1 MSNNRF
7 KTPSTSLNSTSQ
19 SASVNKPYHLQSNK
33 NSEFNSQK
41 KGSQPPLPVSKKP
54 SFNKI
59 KPVYG
64 VNKPPPLS
72 QRPNLPEKPS
82 SINKAQSSPVNR
94 RLSDNRNQR
103 VMGRPQPP
111 QGRNG
116 PPPPPPSRFVTMYT
130 KLYTIVD
137 YGNMLKHKLVLK

>member
-1 MSNNRF
+1 MNNLPLSNSRF
-7 KTPSTSLNSTSQ
+7 KTPSTNLNSTSQ

-33 NSEFNSQK
+33 NSQFNAPK
-41 KGSQPPLPVSKKP
+41 KGSQPPLPGSQKP

-59 KPVYG
+59 KPVFG
-64 VNKPPPLS
+64 ASKPPPPS

-103 VMGRPQPP
+103 VTGRPQPP
-111 QGRNG
+111 PGRNG
-116 PPPPPPSRFVTMYT
+116 PPPPPPSRFLKMYT
-130 KLYTIVD
+130 KLYTVVND
-137 YGNMLKHKLVLK
+137 GN